1 MIRLCATSPSGS
13 VMAARVNIRDWRYGD
28 STVGL
33 HRADLQAEREAAAGT
48 QVPATGPGERV
59 TGGNANGDTPFQ
71 LSHIGWSCLNVPGHG
86 VHCLDPHF
94 DHERASNTHYQV
106 KVFDTADPSSDAATF
121 LGTESLLRSDHYHG
135 QPCLPGHGEYF
146 AIPLGPSVYYGCH
159 HFDF

>member
-1 MIRLCATSPSGS
+1 MSIRGF
-13 VMAARVNIRDWRYGD
+13 VNRWPILGF
-28 STVGL
+28 
-33 HRADLQAEREAAAGT
+33 
-48 QVPATGPGERV
+48 VPAIALSFVGCSGTPTIPGPVSAGSATRPSQRA
-59 TGGNANGDTPFQ
+59 TAGNANGNTPSQ

-106 KVFDTADPSSDAATF
+106 KVFDTADPSSDDATF
-121 LGTESLLRSDHYHG
+121 LGTESLLRSDQYHG